1 MNIDKSIEVLNTLVE
16 INNNRIEGYK
26 IASKETEKYGLK
38 NMFFEFQQT
47 SQKCKSELVKEI
59 KKLGGIPVE
68 SIKIKGFLFKFWI
81 DLKASFI
88 CKDCKDIITSCETH
102 EHRIEQRYNNVLIHN
117 LENLNCEQQ
126 IMLRKQYL
134 LINIDNNKI
143 RVLRDVLIENKHF
156 Y

>member
-16 INNNRIEGYK
+16 INNDRIEVYK
-26 IASKETEKYGLK
+26 IASKGTEKYGLK

-59 KKLGGIPVE
+59 KKLGGIPIE
-68 SIKIKGFLFKFWI
+68 SIKINGFLFKFWI
-81 DLKASFI
+81 NLKAYFI
-88 CKDCKDIITSCETH
+88 CKDYKDIINSCESH
-102 EHRIEQRYNNVLIHN
+102 EQRAEQHYSDVLIHS
-117 LENLNCEQQ
+117 LESLNFEQQ

-134 LINIDNNKI
+134 LINVDNNKI

>member
-16 INNNRIEGYK
+16 INNDRIEGYK
-26 IASKETEKYGLK
+26 SACIATEKYGLK

-47 SQKCKSELVKEI
+47 SQKCKLELIKEI
-59 KKLGGIPVE
+59 KKLGGIPKE
-68 SIKIKGFLFKFWI
+68 SIKINGFLFKFWI
-81 DLKASFI
+81 NLKATFI
-88 CKDCKDIITSCETH
+88 CKDCKDIINSCESN

-117 LENLNCEQQ
+117 LESLNFEQQ

-143 RVLRDVLIENKHF
+143 RVLKDVLIENKHF
-156 Y
+156 F

>member
-16 INNNRIEGYK
+16 INNDRIEGYK
-26 IASKETEKYGLK
+26 SASKATEKYGLK

-47 SQKCKSELVKEI
+47 SQKCKSELIKEI
-59 KKLGGIPVE
+59 KKLGGTPKETV
-68 SIKIKGFLFKFWI
+68 KINGFFFKFWI
-81 DLKASFI
+81 NLKTYFI
-88 CKDCKDIITSCETH
+88 CKDCKDIINSCESH
-102 EHRIEQRYNNVLIHN
+102 EQRAEQHYSDVLIHN
-117 LENLNCEQQ
+117 LESLNFEQQ

-134 LINIDNNKI
+134 LINVDNNKI